1 MSDEIAVL
9 DMKPWHKFKADLD
22 ERTIRAWL
30 TTIAQE
36 SRKAFMSGTSRHSPP
51 ASRDGAWPK
60 QATGALR
67 GSIKAE
73 VRGMGVIVSTSR
85 PYSMY
90 LRAGTSQMGRRK
102 MSDTALEIGMQKAEN
117 RMKHWVQ
124 WERK

>member
-9 DMKPWHKFKADLD
+9 DLKPWHKFKADLD

-30 TTIAQE
+30 VTIAQE

-51 ASRDGAWPK
+51 PSRDGAWPK
-60 QATGALR
+60 QMTGALR

-73 VRGMGVIVSTSR
+73 VKGHAVVVSTSQ
-85 PYSMY
+85 PYSGY
-90 LRAGTSQMGRRK
+90 LRSGTSKMGRRK
-102 MSDTALEIGMQKAEN
+102 MSDTALEIGIQKAEN

-124 WERK
+124 WVR